1 MTGYLTINV
10 NPVALQ
16 LGGLS
21 IHWYGI
27 MYAIAFFVAFVF
39 GARRHLR
46 RRGVPEQS
54 SEEMVIIV
62 IIVGLIGARLYYDVQ
77 NNPLHY
83 LTHPQDILAFW
94 QGGMAFFGA
103 IIAGFLTM
111 AVLAW
116 RRHLSFWLLA
126 DAGAIFAVIGQP
138 IGRIGNLINGD
149 ILGTKST
156 LPWATAYVY
165 PTGFAH
171 CAVLQPGFQCGVP
184 YQPAAAYEAIGTLII
199 LAIIFA
205 MRKRIPDRAGILAI
219 SYVGLYSLSQILIFF
234 LRASEPVVLLGLKQA
249 QWSGIVGILVGIP
262 ILVVLW
268 KKSPAWSRTVPVVEG
283 GSSSTHPQEDAK
295 RNNEGNEGQDTSA
308 PPAK

>member
-10 NPVALQ
+10 NPVALH

-27 MYAIAFFVAFVF
+27 MYAIAFFVAFIL
-39 GARRHLR
+39 GARRHLS
-46 RRGVPEQS
+46 RRGVSEQS

-77 NNPLHY
+77 NNPVHY

-103 IIAGFLTM
+103 IIGGFITL

-138 IGRIGNLINGD
+138 IGRIGNIINGD
-149 ILGTKST
+149 ILGTRST

-184 YQPAAAYEAIGTLII
+184 YQPAAAYEAIGTLVI
-199 LAIIFA
+199 LAILFA

-219 SYVGLYSLSQILIFF
+219 TYVGLYSLSQILIFF
-234 LRASEPVVLLGLKQA
+234 LRASEPVVFLGLKQA
-249 QWSGIVGILVGIP
+249 QWSGIVGLIAGIP
-262 ILVVLW
+262 LLVFLW
-268 KKSPAWSRTVPVVEG
+268 KKSPAWSRTVPVVNQG
-283 GSSSTHPQEDAK
+283 
-295 RNNEGNEGQDTSA
+295 SA
-308 PPAK
+308 PPHHSDPSDTKGEPSKSNPPTAK

>member
-10 NPVALQ
+10 NPVALHI
-16 LGGLS
+16 GFLS

-27 MYAIAFFVAFVF
+27 MYAIAFFVAFIF
-39 GARRHLR
+39 GARRHLS
-46 RRGVPEQS
+46 RRGVSEQS
-54 SEEMVIIV
+54 SEEMAIIV
-62 IIVGLIGARLYYDVQ
+62 IIFGLIGARLYYDVQ

-103 IIAGFLTM
+103 IIAGFATM

-126 DAGAIFAVIGQP
+126 DAGAVFAVIGQP

-149 ILGTKST
+149 ILGTKSN
-156 LPWATAYVY
+156 LPWATAYVF
-165 PTGFAH
+165 PTGFDH

-205 MRKRIPDRAGILAI
+205 LRKRIPNRAGILAI
-219 SYVGLYSLSQILIFF
+219 TYVGLYSLSQILIFF

-249 QWSGIVGILVGIP
+249 QWSGIVGIVIGVPLL
-262 ILVVLW
+262 ILLW
-268 KKSPAWSRTVPVVEG
+268 KKSPAWSRTVPVVGKEP
-283 GSSSTHPQEDAK
+283 STPESHVRAKEEASAHPPTGKE
-295 RNNEGNEGQDTSA
+295 
-308 PPAK
+308 